1 MRVCSTAMG
10 QERGRNASE
19 GESLSPF
26 FRPCDRNLPA
36 VPTDL
41 KRHPTSADAQID
53 RCASLDRAP
62 DSRGAAMAGQSSG
75 SWPEVLRAF
84 LKLGLTSF
92 GGPVAHLGYFRA
104 EFVARRAWLTEPA
117 YADIVALCQFLPGPA
132 SSQVGIGIG
141 LMRAGI
147 PGALAAWTGFTLP
160 SALAMVLFAYGVDR
174 FAGAAGSGWLHGLKI
189 AAVAVVAQAVWGMA
203 QSLCPDR
210 ERATLAVL
218 ATIVVLTF
226 PTAWGQ
232 VGAIALG
239 ALAGLIVLDRTAAA
253 PGGDLAVPI
262 GRGFALGCLVLF
274 FVLLIGQVGAIA
286 LGALAGLIVLPRTAA
301 APGGDLAVPIGRG
314 FALACLVLFFGLL
327 IGLPSLAAAVPNHA
341 LELMASFYRSG
352 SLVFGGGHVVLPLL
366 QASVVPP
373 GWITDDAFLAG
384 YGAAQAVPGPLFT
397 FAAYLGAAMEPPPN
411 GWAGAIIC
419 LVAVFLPSFL
429 LVFGALPF
437 WAQLRERP
445 AAQTALRGV
454 NAAVVGLLLAALY
467 RPVWT
472 SAILGPA
479 DFALAV
485 SAFLLLAMWRTP
497 PWLVVVLAAV
507 AGPLIG

>member
-1 MRVCSTAMG
+1 MV
-10 QERGRNASE
+10 ER
-19 GESLSPF
+19 
-26 FRPCDRNLPA
+26 
-36 VPTDL
+36 
-41 KRHPTSADAQID
+41 
-53 RCASLDRAP
+53 
-62 DSRGAAMAGQSSG
+62 SRG

-104 EFVARRAWLTEPA
+104 EFVARRAWLTERA
-117 YADIVALCQFLPGPA
+117 YADLVALCQFLPGPA

-141 LMRAGI
+141 LMRAGAA
-147 PGALAAWTGFTLP
+147 GALAAWTGFTLP
-160 SALAMVLFAYGVDR
+160 SALAMVLFAYGVER

-203 QSLCPDR
+203 QALCPDR
-210 ERATLAVL
+210 ERASLAVL
-218 ATIVVLTF
+218 ATIVVLVF

-239 ALAGLIVLDRTAAA
+239 ALAGLILLPRTAAP
-253 PGGDLAVPI
+253 PGSDLMVPI
-262 GRGFALGCLVLF
+262 GRGFALVCLALF
-274 FVLLIGQVGAIA
+274 FVLLIG
-286 LGALAGLIVLPRTAA
+286 LP
-301 APGGDLAVPIGRG
+301 I
-314 FALACLVLFFGLL
+314 
-327 IGLPSLAAAVPNHA
+327 LAAAVGNHA
-341 LELMASFYRSG
+341 LELVASFYRSG

-366 QASVVPP
+366 QAAVVPP
-373 GWITDDAFLAG
+373 GWISDDAFLAG

-397 FAAYLGAAMEPPPN
+397 FSAYLGAAMAPPPN
-411 GWAGAIIC
+411 GWSGAIIC
-419 LVAVFLPSFL
+419 LLAVFLPSFL

-472 SAILGPA
+472 SAILRPA
-479 DFALAV
+479 DFAVAV

-507 AGPLIG
+507 AGQLIG